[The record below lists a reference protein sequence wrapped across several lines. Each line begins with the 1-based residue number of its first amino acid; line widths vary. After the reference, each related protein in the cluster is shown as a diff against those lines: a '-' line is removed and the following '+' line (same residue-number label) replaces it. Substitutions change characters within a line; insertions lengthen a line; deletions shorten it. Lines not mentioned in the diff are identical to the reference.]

1 MTTSLPI
8 SPAEA
13 AHIAKVSR
21 RTIMRAIENNEIK
34 AFRDNR
40 NRWKIAVSDINKWA
54 GAHWAPSGRAHPET
68 PTLPTSETADF
79 SAVKAEINT
88 LRERLEAALNRAIE
102 AETDRDHWRTM
113 AENLVRQSRRWWR
126 WW

>member
-1 MTTSLPI
+1 MPTSLPI

-21 RTIMRAIENNEIK
+21 RTIMRAIETHEIK

-40 NRWKIAVSDINKWA
+40 NRWKIDVSDLDKWA
-54 GAHWAPSGRAHPET
+54 CAHWAPSGHAHPDT
-68 PTLPTSETADF
+68 PTLPTPEAADF
-79 SAVKAEINT
+79 SVVKAENDV
-88 LRERLEAALNRAIE
+88 LRERLDAALNRAIT
-102 AETDRDHWRTM
+102 AETDRDHWRLM
-113 AENLVRQSRRWWR
+113 AENLAHRPRRWWI